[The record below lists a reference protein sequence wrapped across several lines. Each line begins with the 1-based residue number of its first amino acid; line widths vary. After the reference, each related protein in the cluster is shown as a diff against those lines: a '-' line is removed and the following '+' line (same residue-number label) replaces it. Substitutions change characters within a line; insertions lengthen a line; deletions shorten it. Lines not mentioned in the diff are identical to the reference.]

1 MGIPVL
7 VSRAR
12 VPARNRDCPLDRDD
26 SAGAITRA
34 EREAR
39 WPLTVRFAI
48 EAVSEAEAVAIIGQV
63 LARLDRELPLQG
75 EPTLDS
81 LRLRNGIWVAT
92 IKPDLT
98 VLSSVEPDDAPNR
111 CRYVSSHFGVGVTW
125 TSRDSK
131 QGARCDWPPDI
142 WSRQRGQD
150 DVLLHPAVQAVMIW
164 CEAKGA

>member
-1 MGIPVL
+1 MNQGDP
-7 VSRAR
+7 
-12 VPARNRDCPLDRDD
+12 
-26 SAGAITRA
+26 AGAITPA

-39 WPLTVRFAI
+39 WLLTVRFAI
-48 EAVSEAEAVAIIGQV
+48 GAAGGAEAVAIIGQV

-75 EPTLDS
+75 EPTIDP
-81 LRLRNGIWVAT
+81 LRLRDGVWVAT
-92 IKPDLT
+92 LKPDLT

-131 QGARCDWPPDI
+131 QGARWDWPPDI